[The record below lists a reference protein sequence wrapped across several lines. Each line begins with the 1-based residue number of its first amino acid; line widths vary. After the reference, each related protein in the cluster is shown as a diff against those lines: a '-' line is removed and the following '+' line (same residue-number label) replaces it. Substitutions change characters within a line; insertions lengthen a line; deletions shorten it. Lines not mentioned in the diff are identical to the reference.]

1 MVNFMLCTSFNT
13 TKKSFHFVEN
23 HTEILL
29 CTYQD
34 DYYQK
39 FKIKK
44 ISIAKDVE
52 KLEPSYCAGRN

>member
-1 MVNFMLCTSFNT
+1 M
-13 TKKSFHFVEN
+13 KKSFHFVEN

-39 FKIKK
+39 LKIKK
-44 ISIAKDVE
+44 QVLPKMWRNWKLHTVLLGIKNNSI
-52 KLEPSYCAGRN
+52 